1 MLIQDP
7 VIVYIVGQYPSYT
20 EGFIAN
26 EIATLRKRH
35 IQIKVLSLNRGP
47 TELKVDEGVIYD
59 CAVVSVDKIRAQF
72 SLIQEIGF
80 TYFVLLVKTAAA
92 FGVSPLAFLRN
103 IKYFFSSVYFVQQ
116 VKRLP
121 VRHIHAHFLSTPTS
135 VAAIMSDLMGIP
147 FSGTGHAHDIYTTKE
162 SELIKKITAAQMIIT
177 CTQVNR
183 AYLKG
188 LVLPKFQDKLYHI
201 YHGIDLAHWK
211 WKNRESD
218 LAKKEVVQILSIGRF
233 VEKKGIIYLLQA
245 LALLKKSAYT
255 IECRIIG
262 GGELYGAYQKFIEE
276 HALTQTVYLHGAL
289 KQEELTSHYDQADI
303 FVLPC
308 LVASN
313 GDRDGL
319 PNVLLESLALG
330 IPVITTAVSAIHELI
345 EQEHTGLT
353 VPEKDADALAAAILR
368 LIEDTELY
376 AHLSLHG
383 RSKVEQFNID
393 RSTDQLAHIF
403 SAP

>member
-1 MLIQDP
+1 MVKKDP
-7 VIVYIVGQYPSYT
+7 VIVYIVGQYPSYS

-26 EIATLRKRH
+26 EIATLRNRNV
-35 IQIKVLSLNRGP
+35 QIKVLSLHRGP
-47 TELKVDEGVIYD
+47 IELAVDEGVIYD
-59 CAVVSVDKIRAQF
+59 CALVSKDKLQAQF
-72 SLIQEIGF
+72 SLIQKIGF
-80 TYFVLLVKTAAA
+80 TYFVLLARTAASSGA
-92 FGVSPLAFLRN
+92 SPLAFLRN

-116 VKRLP
+116 VNRLP

-135 VAAIMSDLMGIP
+135 VAAIMSDLMAIP
-147 FSGTGHAHDIYTTKE
+147 FSATGHAHDIYTTQE
-162 SELIKKITAAQMIIT
+162 SELIKKITAAQLIIT
-177 CTQVNR
+177 CTQFNK

-188 LVLPKFQDKLYHI
+188 LVLPKFQDKLHHI
-201 YHGIDLAHWK
+201 YHGIDLGHWK
-211 WKNRESD
+211 WKSRNPD
-218 LAKKEVVQILSIGRF
+218 LAKKEVVQILLIGRF

-245 LALLKKSAYT
+245 LAALKRSAYT

-262 GGELYGAYQKFIEE
+262 GGELYSAYQKFMEE

-289 KQEELTSHYDQADI
+289 KQEELTYYYNQADI

-319 PNVLLESLALG
+319 PNVLLEALALG
-330 IPVITTAVSAIHELI
+330 LPVITTAVSAIHELI

-353 VPEKDADALAAAILR
+353 VPEKDADALATAILR
-368 LIEDTELY
+368 LIEDSELY

-393 RSTDQLAHIF
+393 RSTDQLIHIF
-403 SAP
+403 SAR